1 MVVRDQLKV
10 RINGLHYDFMSHST
24 HFIDIDDEETVA
36 EEPPIVKRDILRTVK
51 GQKPIVSSF
60 SMSLRS
66 RKSLQ

>member
-1 MVVRDQLKV
+1 
-10 RINGLHYDFMSHST
+10 MSHST